1 MKENAR
7 LLVERSRISYGMGL
21 SLKLKNAAR
30 VELNYCIPLR
40 SQRGDRAVHGVQISV
55 GAEFL

>member
-7 LLVERSRISYGMGL
+7 LLVDRSRISYGMGL
-21 SLKLKNAAR
+21 MLRLGNAAR

-40 SQRGDRAVHGVQISV
+40 SQRGDRAAPGIQFSV
-55 GAEFL
+55 SADFL